1 MGLANDL
8 KKVSK
13 EMVIQRQ
20 KLKGEPLDL
29 IYVNKNGYS
38 LSYGIKTII
47 FMVFPVWINF
57 IFRGINYYIIY

>member
-1 MGLANDL
+1 MGLAYDL

-29 IYVNKNGYS
+29 VYVNKNGYS
-38 LSYGIKTII
+38 LFSGTKTII

-57 IFRGINYYIIY
+57 IFRGIKYYIIY